1 MNSDLAFITNE
12 ENKNL
17 SERFRVLIKDTRFFD
32 VLVGYFYTSGFH
44 ALYKS
49 LENTE
54 KIRILV
60 GINTNKQ
67 TVELI
72 QKAKIEQTTFPFSHT
87 EVKEQIAVSV
97 TKEIEEAEDNPNV
110 EEGILK
116 FIEWLKSGK
125 LEVRAYPTENIH
137 AKLYIMTFVEGD
149 RDVGRVI
156 TGSSNFTQAG
166 LSDNFEFN
174 VELKTRADYEFALQK
189 FNELWKD
196 AVDVGER
203 HIDIIQIKTWLN
215 NTITPYELYLKFL
228 YEYFK
233 DELSQADEVFLKY
246 LPQEFK
252 KLEYQ
257 EQAVLNAKKILLEYG
272 GVFISDVVGLG
283 KTYISAMLAGQ
294 LDGRTLVIAPPVLL
308 ERSNPGSWTNV
319 FSDFRVPADFESLG
333 KLDDLINRGT
343 EKYTNIII
351 DEAHRFRTETT
362 VTYEKLAEICRG
374 KRVVLV
380 TATPYNNAPKDILSL
395 LKLFQKAKKSTIP
408 NLPDLEGFLMDW
420 IKTWRKLTGRK

>member
-1 MNSDLAFITNE
+1 MHY
-12 ENKNL
+12 KNL
-17 SERFRVLIKDTRFFD
+17 MSYGKTQLTLEKAYIDT
-32 VLVGYFYTSGFH
+32 
-44 ALYKS
+44 
-49 LENTE
+49 
-54 KIRILV
+54 
-60 GINTNKQ
+60 
-67 TVELI
+67 
-72 QKAKIEQTTFPFSHT
+72 
-87 EVKEQIAVSV
+87 
-97 TKEIEEAEDNPNV
+97 
-110 EEGILK
+110 
-116 FIEWLKSGK
+116 
-125 LEVRAYPTENIH
+125 
-137 AKLYIMTFVEGD
+137 
-149 RDVGRVI
+149 
-156 TGSSNFTQAG
+156 
-166 LSDNFEFN
+166 
-174 VELKTRADYEFALQK
+174 
-189 FNELWKD
+189 
-196 AVDVGER
+196 
-203 HIDIIQIKTWLN
+203 IQIKTWLN

-233 DELSQADEVFLKY
+233 DELNQADEVFLKY

-395 LKLFQKAKKSTIP
+395 LKLFQKAKKALFP
-408 NLPDLEGFLMDW
+408 NLPDLEGFFRVW
-420 IKTWRKLTGRK
+420 IKS